1 MSSNY
6 CRGKSKSGAPC
17 RAPANSDGL
26 CFFHANPERARALGQ
41 VGGRKNR
48 HLLADPNGGPL
59 SAIDLRNVLAQ
70 AILDVQT
77 KKLPPRRA
85 GAIARLSN
93 TYCRLIPIA
102 DLEER
107 VVRLEQYIA
116 EHQRSVPNP
125 GEAETNGTSSYADE
139 GKRKRSSKTVQLFPI
154 PPSPSIW
161 TPRTEPTSPAT
172 GWLTGRTHSRWTL
185 RNLPL

>member
-1 MSSNY
+1 
-6 CRGKSKSGAPC
+6 
-17 RAPANSDGL
+17 
-26 CFFHANPERARALGQ
+26 
-41 VGGRKNR
+41 VGGRRNR
-48 HLLADPNGGPL
+48 HLPADPNGGPL

-85 GAIARLSN
+85 GAIAQLSN

-125 GEAETNGTSSYADE
+125 GEAETNGTSSYPDE
-139 GKRKRSSKTVQLFPI
+139 GKREEIEQDGSTVSD
-154 PPSPSIW
+154 PSQPVDIDTQIGTDDAGDGMSD
-161 TPRTEPTSPAT
+161 EEE
-172 GWLTGRTHSRWTL
+172 G
-185 RNLPL
+185 

>member
-17 RAPANSDGL
+17 RAPAGRDGL
-26 CFFHANPERARALGQ
+26 CFFHANPEQARALGQ
-41 VGGRKNR
+41 LGGRRNR
-48 HLLADPNGGPL
+48 HLPADPNGGPL

-85 GAIARLSN
+85 GAIAQLSN

-107 VVRLEQYIA
+107 VLRLEQYIGA
-116 EHQRSVPNP
+116 P
-125 GEAETNGTSSYADE
+125 
-139 GKRKRSSKTVQLFPI
+139 
-154 PPSPSIW
+154 
-161 TPRTEPTSPAT
+161 
-172 GWLTGRTHSRWTL
+172 TL
-185 RNLPL
+185 RP